1 MLEFLRDACICRHG
15 QLEVRSDLERDSDS
29 DNDAVLENESKV
41 DAELDMCKE
50 ILCNEI
56 GNANQKGANYGKISS
71 TKST

>member
-15 QLEVRSDLERDSDS
+15 QLEVRSDLERD
-29 DNDAVLENESKV
+29 LENESKV

-71 TKST
+71 TKSTWL